1 MATAE
6 IKRIDSILGPSQPM
20 RIVME
25 KRSFWTIGRRV
36 GVSLL
41 TLVAL
46 TTTICAASI
55 GGMWLVRRA
64 LAPISQEYLPEIR
77 LGTTIERDL
86 LNARVFFIYFATVR
100 KPGTLD
106 LGWKKF
112 RQAKDELAKLHQL
125 IEGSERLSWL
135 QPDVDALA
143 DSVKAYEPVL
153 QQVMDAAERNQNHGP
168 EYAKLLDRWAT
179 LGRAMVE
186 GAGKVSNTGTDLT
199 AQSADDSTH
208 SLRLA
213 MLGVGIS
220 SGLAILL
227 GGLLASLCTR
237 AIGRLLQRIAADL
250 RSGSKAV
257 EEAAVQISS
266 ASDALSRGA
275 SQQAA
280 AAEETS
286 ASAEEITATTKQNA
300 DGAHSVAQMVAESQ
314 SLGTEVGRAVTQMQ
328 QSIQAIN
335 SSTREVSKIIKAV
348 DEIAFQT
355 NILALNAA
363 VEAARAGQAG
373 LGFGVVAEEVR
384 NLAQRCGAAATD
396 TETLIEQSIASAQE
410 GQSRLATLTAAF
422 ERSSQIQ
429 TAMKE
434 QADQIALSSDE
445 QSRGVNEIRRALLEI
460 NEVTQA
466 TAAHS
471 QENAAAGERLTSQ
484 VKDFD
489 AIISRLNVLVG

>member
-1 MATAE
+1 
-6 IKRIDSILGPSQPM
+6 
-20 RIVME
+20 
-25 KRSFWTIGRRV
+25 
-36 GVSLL
+36 
-41 TLVAL
+41 
-46 TTTICAASI
+46 
-55 GGMWLVRRA
+55 
-64 LAPISQEYLPEIR
+64 
-77 LGTTIERDL
+77 
-86 LNARVFFIYFATVR
+86 
-100 KPGTLD
+100 
-106 LGWKKF
+106 
-112 RQAKDELAKLHQL
+112 
-125 IEGSERLSWL
+125 
-135 QPDVDALA
+135 
-143 DSVKAYEPVL
+143 
-153 QQVMDAAERNQNHGP
+153 
-168 EYAKLLDRWAT
+168 
-179 LGRAMVE
+179 MVE
-186 GAGKVSNTGTDLT
+186 GADKVATTGTDLT
-199 AQSADDSTH
+199 AQSADDSTQ
-208 SLRLA
+208 SLTLA
-213 MLGVGIS
+213 MMGVGIA

-250 RSGSKAV
+250 RSGSQAV
-257 EEAAVQISS
+257 EDAAAHISS

-280 AAEETS
+280 AAQETS

-314 SLGTEVGRAVTQMQ
+314 TLGTEVGRAVTQMQ
-328 QSIQAIN
+328 ESIQAIN
-335 SSTREVSKIIKAV
+335 TSTGMVSKIIKTV

-396 TETLIEQSIASAQE
+396 TETLIEQSIASAEE
-410 GQSRLATLTAAF
+410 GASRLAALTAAF

-445 QSRGVNEIRRALLEI
+445 QSRGVGEIRRALLEI

-466 TAAHS
+466 TAAHA
-471 QENAAAGERLTSQ
+471 QENASAGERLTAQ
-484 VKDFD
+484 VQDFN
-489 AIISRLNVLVG
+489 AIVSRLNVLVG

>member
-1 MATAE
+1 
-6 IKRIDSILGPSQPM
+6 
-20 RIVME
+20 
-25 KRSFWTIGRRV
+25 
-36 GVSLL
+36 
-41 TLVAL
+41 
-46 TTTICAASI
+46 
-55 GGMWLVRRA
+55 
-64 LAPISQEYLPEIR
+64 
-77 LGTTIERDL
+77 
-86 LNARVFFIYFATVR
+86 
-100 KPGTLD
+100 
-106 LGWKKF
+106 
-112 RQAKDELAKLHQL
+112 
-125 IEGSERLSWL
+125 
-135 QPDVDALA
+135 
-143 DSVKAYEPVL
+143 
-153 QQVMDAAERNQNHGP
+153 
-168 EYAKLLDRWAT
+168 
-179 LGRAMVE
+179 
-186 GAGKVSNTGTDLT
+186 
-199 AQSADDSTH
+199 
-208 SLRLA
+208 
-213 MLGVGIS
+213 
-220 SGLAILL
+220 
-227 GGLLASLCTR
+227 
-237 AIGRLLQRIAADL
+237 
-250 RSGSKAV
+250 
-257 EEAAVQISS
+257 
-266 ASDALSRGA
+266 
-275 SQQAA
+275 
-280 AAEETS
+280 
-286 ASAEEITATTKQNA
+286 
-300 DGAHSVAQMVAESQ
+300 
-314 SLGTEVGRAVTQMQ
+314 MQ

-471 QENAAAGERLTSQ
+471 QENAVAGERLTSQ